1 MLLTVTVLLFSITV
15 RLKEIYVN
23 KTVEGEAHRHP
34 PFDEGSR
41 LLKNSQR
48 NLANLLEFPILF
60 YIVCISI
67 FVTGKVDAYFI
78 TLAYWFFYFRVAHSI
93 YHIFFNQLIIKG
105 GFPIR
110 SLLWIPYSYDG
121 LDVGKIYFLILSWNL
136 SFSPLSLDQESDKN
150 PFSINGNQ
158 RITYVSFNN
167 F

>member
-1 MLLTVTVLLFSITV
+1 MYYLMLLTVIVLLFSITV

-41 LLKNSQR
+41 LLKNTQR

-78 TLAYWFFYFRVAHSI
+78 TLAYWFFLF
-93 YHIFFNQLIIKG
+93 
-105 GFPIR
+105 
-110 SLLWIPYSYDG
+110 
-121 LDVGKIYFLILSWNL
+121 
-136 SFSPLSLDQESDKN
+136 
-150 PFSINGNQ
+150 
-158 RITYVSFNN
+158 
-167 F
+167 